1 MYGFYW
7 SVEFEKLYKTS
18 SSQCSKLAAMAA
30 ESYTLFDSASNLF
43 NNARASQ
50 SWIDLCENAKLLCE
64 LRRLSNYSR
73 MFMKENKRF
82 SNPYGK
88 GLCLAEYV
96 LRKIDSLPPS
106 LQNQMGVYLKEI
118 KEKMNAVKKIITVN
132 QLEAYLVSKEEI
144 ILIDEPVK
152 EPSDFYEPEVYMN
165 QTFCAFI
172 PQSVGV
178 LSIFEVGH
186 GEHAEVCRNSRDRD
200 ERRLESRESG
210 GYFRGSSPES
220 RFQSKR
226 GLGELV

>member
-1 MYGFYW
+1 
-7 SVEFEKLYKTS
+7 
-18 SSQCSKLAAMAA
+18 MAA

-172 PQSVGV
+172 PQSVGM

-186 GEHAEVCRNSRDRD
+186 GEHAEVRRNSRDRD
-200 ERRLESRESG
+200 ERRSTLLSAPKRDR
-210 GYFRGSSPES
+210 RGSMCGRGTVRQARRS
-220 RFQSKR
+220 RGK
-226 GLGELV
+226 